1 MRYSLMAVLAALLVS
16 TAFAAPPEP
25 EPIPLPLPPPPSAT
39 PKPIPLKTPESPKP
53 SVLPIPLKAPK
64 TIEQPTPEEAVAIAK
79 LMREM
84 ALQHMPAPLV
94 KANDGW
100 GKQKEFAVGRVMLRK
115 PNRVSPE
122 LPRAMFNDGLWRR
135 FTVSAR
141 EPDKTLDIGITELV
155 RPEADKMLVTINVA
169 MDINFRMEQQ
179 LWKRG
184 LELYSGETRG
194 HCKTAVQLKA
204 VVVHKTEFKPGALLP
219 DIALKITTTDAKL
232 FYDKL
237 TIDHTAGLDGADAQA
252 VADFVLDLLK
262 KIKPDLEK
270 ELLEKGNA
278 AIVKA
283 AGTKEIKL
291 QLDKLAKAG
300 VVRK

>member
-100 GKQKEFAVGRVMLRK
+100 GKQKEYAVGRVMLRK

-122 LPRAMFNDGLWRR
+122 LPRAMFNDGLGRR

-155 RPEADKMLVTINVA
+155 RPEADKMLDTINVA

-204 VVVHKTEFKPGALLP
+204 
-219 DIALKITTTDAKL
+219 
-232 FYDKL
+232 
-237 TIDHTAGLDGADAQA
+237 
-252 VADFVLDLLK
+252 
-262 KIKPDLEK
+262 
-270 ELLEKGNA
+270 
-278 AIVKA
+278 
-283 AGTKEIKL
+283 
-291 QLDKLAKAG
+291 
-300 VVRK
+300 